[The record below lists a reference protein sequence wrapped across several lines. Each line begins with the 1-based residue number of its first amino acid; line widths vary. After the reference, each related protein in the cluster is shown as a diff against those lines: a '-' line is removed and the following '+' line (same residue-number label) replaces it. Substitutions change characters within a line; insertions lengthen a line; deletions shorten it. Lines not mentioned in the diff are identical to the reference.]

1 MCGRYSL
8 SSDLDR
14 LLPRLQ
20 GPLPPGLVQH
30 YAPRAQV
37 RPGEPLLLQRWE
49 HGGPQVA
56 LALWGLVPGWV
67 KDPLAPG
74 PDGRRRSRP
83 INARSETV
91 AERAFFRGAWR
102 HRRALLPA
110 DGFYEWQE
118 RRDPASGRSWKQPWL
133 FRRRDRAPFWLGG
146 LWERWIG
153 ADGGELE
160 TAVILTTAPN
170 ELMAR
175 VHDRMPV
182 VIPDGLEQA
191 WLEPDDGPSL
201 RALQPLMEAWEPAA
215 WEAVKLQPQPR
226 PSSSP
231 SGAPIADGMPAGVA
245 DQRRAGPRRRP
256 ARPRALPD
264 RALQLALPGMTDAAV
279 GSPLPPAAEAL
290 DGGGGPD
297 ATG

>member
-8 SSDLDR
+8 TTALDK

-20 GPLPPGLVQH
+20 GPLPPGLLEH
-30 YAPRAQV
+30 YAPRSQV

-49 HGGPQVA
+49 HGAPQVT

-83 INARSETV
+83 INARSESV
-91 AERAFFRGAWR
+91 ADKAFFRGAWR

-110 DGFYEWQE
+110 DGFYEWQD
-118 RRDPASGRSWKQPWL
+118 RCDPVSGRRWKQPWL

-160 TAVILTTAPN
+160 TAVILTTSPN
-170 ELMAR
+170 ALMAR

-201 RALQPLMEAWEPAA
+201 RALQPLMTPWEPEA
-215 WEAVKLQPQPR
+215 WEAVKLEPQ
-226 PSSSP
+226 
-231 SGAPIADGMPAGVA
+231 AMPAERSGVA
-245 DQRRAGPRRRP
+245 AEGAAVGEGKRPDRRRP
-256 ARPRALPD
+256 PAKSRDGAGRAR
-264 RALQLALPGMTDAAV
+264 QLDLPGMSAMPASTDA
-279 GSPLPPAAEAL
+279 LRTEAQRSR
-290 DGGGGPD
+290 GGGAGPAD
-297 ATG
+297 G